1 MKISRNELKKL
12 IEQELKEYSVGAGA
26 GSPSSFAQGK
36 NPDDLGHLGSNKG
49 RIISKISKYYE
60 DKTDPSNVEV
70 LGDLIKVVDTLSKDE
85 LTLFG
90 AADVDAR
97 EIVNFLTT
105 RINPDNGEIDP
116 FADTKELPPL
126 DVTQPLPSI
135 RREGKK
141 INKSDLQQ
149 IIVQELKSILKED

>member
-26 GSPSSFAQGK
+26 GPPSFAQGK
-36 NPDDLGHLGSNKG
+36 NPDDLGHRGSQKDQVKQYIAANWENEFV
-49 RIISKISKYYE
+49 RE
-60 DKTDPSNVEV
+60 D
-70 LGDLIKVVDTLSKDE
+70 L
-85 LTLFG
+85 
-90 AADVDAR
+90 AAGVDA
-97 EIVNFLTT
+97 LD
-105 RINPDNGEIDP
+105 PDGQVRAYGLMKRGDKVGLVDLLLPGGGPPEGVDP
-116 FADTKELPPL
+116 HADTVAVAPL
-126 DVTQPLPSI
+126 DATQPLPSI